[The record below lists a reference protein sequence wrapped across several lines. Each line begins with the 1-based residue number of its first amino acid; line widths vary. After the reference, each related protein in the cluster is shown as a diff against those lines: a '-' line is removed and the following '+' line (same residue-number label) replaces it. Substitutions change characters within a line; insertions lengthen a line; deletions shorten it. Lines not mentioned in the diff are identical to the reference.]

1 MNFNFPTPNSQGVT
15 RNNKMNINNAN
26 PKLHNDWFEENA
38 NLLKI
43 LGHPVRMKIINL
55 LRHGPSCASDTNSEI
70 PISQPNLSQHLKALR
85 EAGII
90 ECACHGTK
98 RCYYICRPELID
110 DIFNTLQIDHPKIEL
125 DCNELKEQMTQK

>member
-1 MNFNFPTPNSQGVT
+1 MNKNST
-15 RNNKMNINNAN
+15 NN
-26 PKLHNDWFEENA
+26 KLHNAWFDESA
-38 NLLKI
+38 NLLKV

-55 LRHGPSCASDTNSEI
+55 LQHGPLCASDTNTEI

-98 RCYYICRPELID
+98 RCYYICRPKLIN
-110 DIFNTLQIDHPKIEL
+110 DIFNTLKTSHPKIEL
-125 DCNELKEQMTQK
+125 NCDKIKAQMNKK